1 MTRSHITIRRQTFL
15 PLGMDTASEQTAN
28 PDLALPTA
36 THSQSQ
42 QQMQLS
48 SCMALLQEDDALVA
62 QAELAALRL
71 HVQDGTSQITAAD
84 ADHRFS
90 TMDASSSER
99 PALLQA
105 RAREYLRL
113 KAELAKAA
121 SPSWTRFLPAGL
133 YRRALVQL
141 QSLGKFLALRV
152 RTYRR
157 NPWA

>member
-1 MTRSHITIRRQTFL
+1 MTRTQITIPRQSYL
-15 PLGMDTASEQTAN
+15 PLGTDMASEQTAS
-28 PDLALPTA
+28 PDLASPTVV
-36 THSQSQ
+36 HLQSQ
-42 QQMQLS
+42 QQKPLS

-105 RAREYLRL
+105 RTREYLRL

-121 SPSWTRFLPAGL
+121 SPSRTRFLPAGL
-133 YRRALVQL
+133 YRRALVRL
-141 QSLGKFLALRV
+141 QFLGKSLVQRV